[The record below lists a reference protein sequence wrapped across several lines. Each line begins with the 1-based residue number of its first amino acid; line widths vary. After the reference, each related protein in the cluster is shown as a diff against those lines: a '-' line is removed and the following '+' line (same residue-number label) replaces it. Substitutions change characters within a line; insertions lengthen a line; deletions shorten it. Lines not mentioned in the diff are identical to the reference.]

1 MSVPV
6 FPLYRGLDAPERPN
20 PSVMNMGLWFERF
33 FHDYEPGF
41 GKVRKPEKPTDDSWL
56 RKLTTN
62 ALGARSEL
70 QAKAEKIQQ
79 LAASQGGQARIYQCT
94 APFVTGM
101 GNPHP
106 LENGFTWHP
115 TLGMPYLPGSAVK
128 GLVRAAVEL
137 AYQGEDKPALL
148 KRWFG
153 TEAKGDVPE
162 ASGSFI
168 FLDALPVEPC
178 ALVPEVMTPH
188 MGKWYE
194 KGGKTPT
201 AKDTQPG
208 DWHSPVP
215 VGYLTARNLH
225 LQFAVMP
232 RPGVA
237 AEALEL
243 VWQALDYALQW
254 LGAGGKT
261 AQGFGAMQLDQA
273 AMRRRERDAAELRAR
288 EEREEAARQHQAAL
302 ATMAP
307 VERAIRECLDARKD
321 PNLGEIPALKNALK
335 AGQWQGDMKRD
346 IALRLREM
354 MQAAKKWKESTQAKK
369 PEKDG
374 VYQDSLLVQSWIA
387 GK

>member
-6 FPLYRGLDAPERPN
+6 FPLYRGLQAPLAPN
-20 PSVMNMGLWFERF
+20 PGAMHLGLWFERF
-33 FHDYEPGF
+33 FHGYENDFAAVNTEG
-41 GKVRKPEKPTDDSWL
+41 RSAWL
-56 RKLTTN
+56 RQFDLKQV
-62 ALGARSEL
+62 GARSEL

-79 LAASQGGQARIYQCT
+79 LATSQGGQARIYQCT

-153 TEAKGDVPE
+153 TEAKDNGPE
-162 ASGSFI
+162 ARGSFI
-168 FLDALPVEPC
+168 FLDALPVAPC
-178 ALVPEVMTPH
+178 ELVPEVMTPH

-215 VGYLTARNLH
+215 VGYLTARNLQ

-232 RPGVA
+232 RPGVNA
-237 AEALEL
+237 TELEQ

-261 AQGFGAMQLDQA
+261 AQGFGTMQS
-273 AMRRRERDAAELRAR
+273 
-288 EEREEAARQHQAAL
+288 QAAL
-302 ATMAP
+302 LSQSEEKWEGARPKFNRANGSFT
-307 VERAIRECLDARKD
+307 VERGGKTA
-321 PNLGEIPALKNALK
+321 
-335 AGQWQGDMKRD
+335 
-346 IALRLREM
+346 IALSPKAEALLQTLPADLQQKIKTNQFVKLTAYVVEGVLVRV
-354 MQAAKKWKESTQAKK
+354 
-369 PEKDG
+369 EK
-374 VYQDSLLVQSWIA
+374 A
-387 GK
+387 

>member
-1 MSVPV
+1 MPT
-6 FPLYRGLDAPERPN
+6 FPLYRELQAPLTPI
-20 PSVMNMGLWFERF
+20 PGTMHLGLWFERF
-33 FHDYEPGF
+33 FHGYESDF
-41 GKVRKPEKPTDDSWL
+41 GAVDKEGRSAWL
-56 RKLTTN
+56 RQLDQKQV
-62 ALGARSEL
+62 GARGEL
-70 QAKAEKIQQ
+70 QAKAQKIAQ

-115 TLGMPYLPGSAVK
+115 TLGVPYLPGSAVK
-128 GLVRAAVEL
+128 GLVRAALEL
-137 AYQGEDKPALL
+137 AYQGEDRLALL

-162 ASGSFI
+162 ASGCFI
-168 FLDALPVEPC
+168 FLDALPVAPC

-194 KGGKTPT
+194 KGGKTPS
-201 AKDTQPG
+201 AQDTQPG

-215 VGYLTARNLH
+215 VGYLTARDLQ

-232 RPGVA
+232 RAGVA
-237 AEALEL
+237 ADELEQ

-261 AQGFGAMQLDQA
+261 AQGFGAMRVDQA
-273 AMRRRERDAAELRAR
+273 ALKRREREAAELHAQA
-288 EEREEAARQHQAAL
+288 ERDEAQRQRLAAL
-302 ATMAP
+302 ETMSP
-307 VERAIRECLDARKD
+307 VERAIGECLDARKD

-346 IALRLREM
+346 IALRLRVM
-354 MQAAKKWKESTQAKK
+354 MQVAKKWKESTQAKK

-374 VYQDSLLVQSWIA
+374 DYQDTLLVQSWIA

>member
-1 MSVPV
+1 MPT
-6 FPLYRGLDAPERPN
+6 FPLYRELQAPLTPI
-20 PSVMNMGLWFERF
+20 PGTMHLGLWFERF
-33 FHDYEPGF
+33 FHGYESDF
-41 GKVRKPEKPTDDSWL
+41 GAVDKEGRSAWL
-56 RKLTTN
+56 RQLDQKQV
-62 ALGARSEL
+62 GARGEL
-70 QAKAEKIQQ
+70 QAKAQKIAQ

-168 FLDALPVEPC
+168 FLDALPVAPC

-261 AQGFGAMQLDQA
+261 AQGFGAMQS
-273 AMRRRERDAAELRAR
+273 
-288 EEREEAARQHQAAL
+288 QAAL
-302 ATMAP
+302 LSQREEKWEGARPKFNRANGSFT
-307 VERAIRECLDARKD
+307 VE
-321 PNLGEIPALKNALK
+321 KN
-335 AGQWQGDMKRD
+335 GQTA
-346 IALRLREM
+346 IALAPKGEALLQTLPAA
-354 MQAAKKWKESTQAKK
+354 MQQKVKTNQFVKLTAYVVEGVLVRV
-369 PEKDG
+369 EK
-374 VYQDSLLVQSWIA
+374 A
-387 GK
+387 

>member
-6 FPLYRGLDAPERPN
+6 FPLYRGLQAPLAPN
-20 PSVMNMGLWFERF
+20 PGAMHLGLWFERF
-33 FHDYEPGF
+33 FHGYENDFAAVNTEG
-41 GKVRKPEKPTDDSWL
+41 RSAWL
-56 RKLTTN
+56 RQLDLKQV
-62 ALGARSEL
+62 GARSEL

-188 MGKWYE
+188 VGKWYE

-302 ATMAP
+302 ATMSP

-321 PNLGEIPALKNALK
+321 PNLGEIPALKNAIK

-346 IALRLREM
+346 IALYLRDM
-354 MQAAKKWKESTQAKK
+354 MQTAKKWKESTQAKK

-374 VYQDSLLVQSWIA
+374 DYQDTLLVQSWIA

>member
-1 MSVPV
+1 MSVPT
-6 FPLYRGLDAPERPN
+6 FPLYRGLQAPLA
-20 PSVMNMGLWFERF
+20 PSPGAMHMGLWFERF
-33 FHDYEPGF
+33 FHGYESDFAAVDQEG
-41 GKVRKPEKPTDDSWL
+41 RSAWL
-56 RKLTTN
+56 RQFDLKQV
-62 ALGARSEL
+62 GARSEL
-70 QAKAEKIQQ
+70 EAKAEKVEQ
-79 LAASQGGQARIYQCT
+79 LAASQGGQARVYQCT

-215 VGYLTARNLH
+215 VGYLTARNLQ

-232 RPGVA
+232 RPGVNA
-237 AEALEL
+237 AELEQ

-261 AQGFGAMQLDQA
+261 AQGFGTMQVDQTA
-273 AMRRRERDAAELRAR
+273 LKRREREAAERQAQA
-288 EEREEAARQHQAAL
+288 EREEAERQRL
-302 ATMAP
+302 DELETMSP

-321 PNLGEIPALKNALK
+321 PNLGEIPALKNAIK
-335 AGQWQGDMKRD
+335 AGQWQADMKRD
-346 IALRLREM
+346 VALRLRDM

-374 VYQDSLLVQSWIA
+374 DYQDTLLVQSWIA

>member
-1 MSVPV
+1 MSVPA
-6 FPLYRGLDAPERPN
+6 FPLYRGLEAPLA
-20 PSVMNMGLWFERF
+20 PSPGAMHMGLWFERF
-33 FHDYEPGF
+33 FHGYENDFAAVNKEG
-41 GKVRKPEKPTDDSWL
+41 RSAWL
-56 RKLTTN
+56 RQFDLKQV
-62 ALGARSEL
+62 GARGEL
-70 QAKAEKIQQ
+70 QAKAQKIEQ

-128 GLVRAAVEL
+128 GLARAAVEL
-137 AYQGEDKPALL
+137 AYQGEDQPALL

-168 FLDALPVEPC
+168 FLDALPVAPC

-215 VGYLTARNLH
+215 VGYLTARGLQ

-237 AEALEL
+237 ADEMEQ

-261 AQGFGAMQLDQA
+261 AQGFGTMEINQSAERQRQQAQAEAAQAQHMASLSLAQQLI
-273 AMRRRERDAAELRAR
+273 ETFVAELRAKH
-288 EEREEAARQHQAAL
+288 EQFPNLKENPNAAFHNKARAL
-302 ATMAP
+302 AKAAHEGADWSVDEKRAAAEAIETWLP
-307 VERAIRECLDARKD
+307 KLVKLDIKDERKKLK
-321 PNLGEIPALKNALK
+321 LSALK
-335 AGQWQGDMKRD
+335 G
-346 IALRLREM
+346 
-354 MQAAKKWKESTQAKK
+354 
-369 PEKDG
+369 P
-374 VYQDSLLVQSWIA
+374 
-387 GK
+387 

>member
-6 FPLYRGLDAPERPN
+6 FPLYRGLQAPLAPN
-20 PSVMNMGLWFERF
+20 PGAMHLGLWFERF
-33 FHDYEPGF
+33 FHGYENDFAAVNTEG
-41 GKVRKPEKPTDDSWL
+41 RSAWL
-56 RKLTTN
+56 RQLDLKQV
-62 ALGARSEL
+62 GARSEL

-101 GNPHP
+101 GNAHP

-128 GLVRAAVEL
+128 GLVRAVVEL

-153 TEAKGDVPE
+153 TEDKDNVPE

-168 FLDALPVEPC
+168 FLDALPVAPC

-215 VGYLTARNLH
+215 VGYLTARDLH

-232 RPGVA
+232 RQGGD

-261 AQGFGAMQLDQA
+261 AQGFGAMQS
-273 AMRRRERDAAELRAR
+273 
-288 EEREEAARQHQAAL
+288 QAAL
-302 ATMAP
+302 LSQREEKWEGARPKFNRANGSFT
-307 VERAIRECLDARKD
+307 VE
-321 PNLGEIPALKNALK
+321 KN
-335 AGQWQGDMKRD
+335 GQTA
-346 IALRLREM
+346 IALAPKGEALLQTLPAD
-354 MQAAKKWKESTQAKK
+354 MQQKVKTNQFVKLTAYVVEGVLVRV
-369 PEKDG
+369 EK
-374 VYQDSLLVQSWIA
+374 A
-387 GK
+387 

>member
-1 MSVPV
+1 MSVPT
-6 FPLYRGLDAPERPN
+6 FPLYRGLQAPLAPN
-20 PSVMNMGLWFERF
+20 TGAMHMGLWFERF
-33 FHDYEPGF
+33 FHGYKSDFAAVDKEG
-41 GKVRKPEKPTDDSWL
+41 RSAWL
-56 RKLTTN
+56 RLFDLKQV
-62 ALGARSEL
+62 GASSEL

-79 LAASQGGQARIYQCT
+79 LATSQGGQARIYQCT

-162 ASGSFI
+162 SSGSFI
-168 FLDALPVEPC
+168 FLDALPVAPC

-194 KGGKTPT
+194 KGGKTPN

-215 VGYLTARNLH
+215 VGYLTARDLQ

-237 AEALEL
+237 VDELEQI
-243 VWQALDYALQW
+243 WQALDYALEW
-254 LGAGGKT
+254 LGAGSKT
-261 AQGFGAMQLDQA
+261 AVGYGAMESNAQRQLKLAQA
-273 AMRRRERDAAELRAR
+273 AQRQAAAK
-288 EEREEAARQHQAAL
+288 EREKVEAQQRRQTNAVAWEGARIKFNRANGAL
-302 ATMAP
+302 SVEKSGQTATAIAP
-307 VERAIRECLDARKD
+307 A
-321 PNLGEIPALKNALK
+321 GEALLHTLPADLQQRIKGYQFVKVTAHV
-335 AGQWQGDMKRD
+335 A
-346 IALRLREM
+346 
-354 MQAAKKWKESTQAKK
+354 
-369 PEKDG
+369 DG
-374 VYQDSLLVQSWIA
+374 VLLRVEMT
-387 GK
+387 

>member
-1 MSVPV
+1 MPT
-6 FPLYRGLDAPERPN
+6 FPLYRELQAPLTPI
-20 PSVMNMGLWFERF
+20 PGTMHLGLWFERF
-33 FHDYEPGF
+33 FHGYESDF
-41 GKVRKPEKPTDDSWL
+41 GAVDKEGRSAWL
-56 RKLTTN
+56 RQLDQKQV
-62 ALGARSEL
+62 GARGEL
-70 QAKAEKIQQ
+70 QAKAQKIAQ

-106 LENGFTWHP
+106 LESGFTWHP

-128 GLVRAAVEL
+128 GLVRAVLEL
-137 AYQGEDKPALL
+137 AYQGEDRPALL

-162 ASGSFI
+162 TSGAFI
-168 FLDALPVEPC
+168 FLDALPVAPC
-178 ALVPEVMTPH
+178 DLVPEVMTPH

-261 AQGFGAMQLDQA
+261 AQGFGAMQIDQRAERQRQQAQAEA
-273 AMRRRERDAAELRAR
+273 AKAQHMASLSPAQQLIAAFVDALRSQHEQYPKFKDKPNGSYHGKAR
-288 EEREEAARQHQAAL
+288 ELAKAAHEGADWNAEDKLAAAQAIEEWLPKLVAVDIKDERKKL
-302 ATMAP
+302 K
-307 VERAIRECLDARKD
+307 LS
-321 PNLGEIPALKNALK
+321 ALK
-335 AGQWQGDMKRD
+335 GQ
-346 IALRLREM
+346 
-354 MQAAKKWKESTQAKK
+354 
-369 PEKDG
+369 
-374 VYQDSLLVQSWIA
+374 
-387 GK
+387 

>member
-6 FPLYRGLDAPERPN
+6 FPLYRGLQAPLAPN
-20 PSVMNMGLWFERF
+20 PGTMHMGLWFERF
-33 FHDYEPGF
+33 FHGYESDFAAVDKEG
-41 GKVRKPEKPTDDSWL
+41 RSAWL
-56 RKLTTN
+56 RQFDIKQV
-62 ALGARSEL
+62 GARSEL
-70 QAKAEKIQQ
+70 NAKAEKIQQ
-79 LAASQGGQARIYQCT
+79 LASSQGGQARVYQCA

-137 AYQGEDKPALL
+137 AYQGADKLALL

-153 TEAKGDVPE
+153 TETKGDVPE

-168 FLDALPVEPC
+168 FLDALPVAPC

-215 VGYLTARNLH
+215 VGYLTARNLQ

-232 RPGVA
+232 RPGVNA
-237 AEALEL
+237 AELEQ

-261 AQGFGAMQLDQA
+261 AQGFGTMQVDQTA
-273 AMRRRERDAAELRAR
+273 LKRREREDAQRQAQA
-288 EEREEAARQHQAAL
+288 EREDAERQRLAAL
-302 ATMAP
+302 ETMSP
-307 VERAIRECLDARKD
+307 VDRAIRECLDARKD

-374 VYQDSLLVQSWIA
+374 DYQDTLLVQSWIA

>member
-1 MSVPV
+1 MPIPV

-20 PSVMNMGLWFERF
+20 PSPMNVGLWFERF
-33 FHDYEPGF
+33 FHGYESDF
-41 GKVRKPEKPTDDSWL
+41 AAVNQESRSAWL
-56 RKLTTN
+56 RQFDVKQV
-62 ALGARSEL
+62 GARSEL
-70 QAKAEKIQQ
+70 QAKAEKIHQ
-79 LAASQGGQARIYQCT
+79 LATSQGGQARIYQCT

-168 FLDALPVEPC
+168 FLDALPVAPC
-178 ALVPEVMTPH
+178 ELVPEVMTPH

-208 DWHSPVP
+208 DWHSPVR
-215 VGYLTARNLH
+215 VGYLTARNLQ

-232 RPGVA
+232 RPGVNA
-237 AEALEL
+237 AELEQ

-261 AQGFGAMQLDQA
+261 AQGFGTMQVDQPA
-273 AMRRRERDAAELRAR
+273 LKRR
-288 EEREEAARQHQAAL
+288 EREEAERQRL
-302 ATMAP
+302 AELETMSP
-307 VERAIRECLDARKD
+307 VERAICECLDARKD
-321 PNLGEIPALKNALK
+321 PNLGEIPALKNTLK

-374 VYQDSLLVQSWIA
+374 DYQDTLLVQSWIA

>member
-1 MSVPV
+1 MSVPTY
-6 FPLYRGLDAPERPN
+6 PLYRGLQAPLAPN
-20 PSVMNMGLWFERF
+20 PGAMHMGLWFERF
-33 FHDYEPGF
+33 FHGYESDFAAVDKEG
-41 GKVRKPEKPTDDSWL
+41 RSAWL
-56 RKLTTN
+56 RQFDIKQV
-62 ALGARSEL
+62 GARNEL
-70 QAKAEKIQQ
+70 QAKAEKVQQ

-188 MGKWYE
+188 VGKWYE

-215 VGYLTARNLH
+215 VGYLTARDLH

-254 LGAGGKT
+254 LGAGAKT
-261 AQGFGAMQLDQA
+261 AQGFGVMESDAGRQRRLAEAMQRAEAMKQQQEAEKERMKAEALLRQQA
-273 AMRRRERDAAELRAR
+273 NATPWERVRTKFNSANKSLS
-288 EEREEAARQHQAAL
+288 
-302 ATMAP
+302 
-307 VERAIRECLDARKD
+307 V
-321 PNLGEIPALKNALK
+321 
-335 AGQWQGDMKRD
+335 
-346 IALRLREM
+346 
-354 MQAAKKWKESTQAKK
+354 
-369 PEKDG
+369 EKDG
-374 VYQDSLLVQSWIA
+374 KTAIALAPEGEKLLQSLPADLQQKIRRNDFVKLTAYVAEGVLVRIEKA
-387 GK
+387 

>member
-56 RKLTTN
+56 RNLQTN
-62 ALGARSEL
+62 ALGASSEL
-70 QAKAEKIQQ
+70 QAKAEKIQH
-79 LAASQGGQARIYQCT
+79 LAASQGGQAHIYQCT

-215 VGYLTARNLH
+215 VGYLTARDLH

-254 LGAGGKT
+254 LGAGAKT
-261 AQGFGAMQLDQA
+261 AQGFGVMESDAGRQRRLAEAMQRAEAMKQQQEAEKERMKAEALLRQQA
-273 AMRRRERDAAELRAR
+273 NATPWERVRTKFNSANKSLS
-288 EEREEAARQHQAAL
+288 
-302 ATMAP
+302 
-307 VERAIRECLDARKD
+307 V
-321 PNLGEIPALKNALK
+321 
-335 AGQWQGDMKRD
+335 
-346 IALRLREM
+346 
-354 MQAAKKWKESTQAKK
+354 
-369 PEKDG
+369 EKDG
-374 VYQDSLLVQSWIA
+374 KTAIALAPEGEKLLQSLPADLQQKIRRNDFVKLTAYVAEGVLVRIEKA
-387 GK
+387 

>member
-1 MSVPV
+1 MFSKNHDQIIGMAKGLNYWAKKLDTRRREVAGQIADEFTKGQQV
-6 FPLYRGLDAPERPN
+6 SELITFLDAN
-20 PSVMNMGLWFERF
+20 
-33 FHDYEPGF
+33 
-41 GKVRKPEKPTDDSWL
+41 KP
-56 RKLTTN
+56 
-62 ALGARSEL
+62 
-70 QAKAEKIQQ
+70 AKAEKIQQ
-79 LAASQGGQARIYQCT
+79 LATNQGGQARIYQCT

-188 MGKWYE
+188 VGKWYE

-288 EEREEAARQHQAAL
+288 EECEEAARQHQAAL
-302 ATMAP
+302 ATMSP

-321 PNLGEIPALKNALK
+321 PNLGEIPALKNAIK

-346 IALRLREM
+346 IALYLRDM
-354 MQAAKKWKESTQAKK
+354 MQTAKKWKESTQAKK

-374 VYQDSLLVQSWIA
+374 DYQDTLLVQSWIA

>member
-6 FPLYRGLDAPERPN
+6 FPLYRGLQAPLAPN
-20 PSVMNMGLWFERF
+20 PGAMHLGLWFERF
-33 FHDYEPGF
+33 FHGYENDFAAVNTEG
-41 GKVRKPEKPTDDSWL
+41 RSAWL
-56 RKLTTN
+56 RQLDLKQV
-62 ALGARSEL
+62 GARSEL

-168 FLDALPVEPC
+168 FLDALPVAPC

-254 LGAGGKT
+254 LGAGAKT
-261 AQGFGAMQLDQA
+261 AQGFGVMESDAGRQRRLAEAMQRAEAMKQQQEAEKERMKAEALLRQQA
-273 AMRRRERDAAELRAR
+273 NATPWERVRTKFNSANKSLSVETKDGKKAI
-288 EEREEAARQHQAAL
+288 AL
-302 ATMAP
+302 APEGEKLLLSLPADLQQKIRRNDFVKLTAYVAEGVLVR
-307 VERAIRECLDARKD
+307 VE
-321 PNLGEIPALKNALK
+321 K
-335 AGQWQGDMKRD
+335 A
-346 IALRLREM
+346 
-354 MQAAKKWKESTQAKK
+354 
-369 PEKDG
+369 
-374 VYQDSLLVQSWIA
+374 
-387 GK
+387 

>member
-6 FPLYRGLDAPERPN
+6 FPLYRGLQAPLAPN
-20 PSVMNMGLWFERF
+20 PGAMHLGLWFERF
-33 FHDYEPGF
+33 FHGYESDFAAVDKEG
-41 GKVRKPEKPTDDSWL
+41 RSAWL
-56 RKLTTN
+56 RQFDIKQV
-62 ALGARSEL
+62 GARNEL
-70 QAKAEKIQQ
+70 QAKAEKVQQ

-101 GNPHP
+101 GNAHP

-254 LGAGGKT
+254 LGAGAKT
-261 AQGFGAMQLDQA
+261 AQGFGVMESDAGRQRRLAEAMQRAEAMKQQQEAEKERMKAEALLRQQA
-273 AMRRRERDAAELRAR
+273 NATPWERVRTKFNSANKSLS
-288 EEREEAARQHQAAL
+288 
-302 ATMAP
+302 
-307 VERAIRECLDARKD
+307 V
-321 PNLGEIPALKNALK
+321 
-335 AGQWQGDMKRD
+335 
-346 IALRLREM
+346 
-354 MQAAKKWKESTQAKK
+354 
-369 PEKDG
+369 EKDG
-374 VYQDSLLVQSWIA
+374 KTAIALAPEGEKLLQSLPADLQQKIKTNQFVKLTAYVAEGVLLRIEKA
-387 GK
+387 

>member
-6 FPLYRGLDAPERPN
+6 FPLYRGLQAPLAPN
-20 PSVMNMGLWFERF
+20 PGTMHMGLWFERF
-33 FHDYEPGF
+33 FHGYESDFAAVDKEG
-41 GKVRKPEKPTDDSWL
+41 RSAWL
-56 RKLTTN
+56 RQFDIKQV
-62 ALGARSEL
+62 GARSEL
-70 QAKAEKIQQ
+70 NAKAEKIQQ
-79 LAASQGGQARIYQCT
+79 LASSQGGQARVYQCA

-128 GLVRAAVEL
+128 GLVRPAVEL
-137 AYQGEDKPALL
+137 AYQGADKLALL

-153 TEAKGDVPE
+153 TETKGDVPE

-168 FLDALPVEPC
+168 FLDALPVAPC

-215 VGYLTARNLH
+215 VGYLTARNLQ

-232 RPGVA
+232 RPGVNA
-237 AEALEL
+237 AELEQ

-261 AQGFGAMQLDQA
+261 AQGFGTMQVDQTA
-273 AMRRRERDAAELRAR
+273 LKRREREDAQRQAQA
-288 EEREEAARQHQAAL
+288 EREDAERQRLAAL
-302 ATMAP
+302 ETMSP
-307 VERAIRECLDARKD
+307 VDRAIRECLDARKD

-374 VYQDSLLVQSWIA
+374 DYQDTLLVQSWIA

>member
-6 FPLYRGLDAPERPN
+6 FPLYRGLQAPLAPN
-20 PSVMNMGLWFERF
+20 PGAMHLGLWFERF
-33 FHDYEPGF
+33 FHGYKNDFAAVNTEG
-41 GKVRKPEKPTDDSWL
+41 RSAWL
-56 RKLTTN
+56 RQFDLKQ
-62 ALGARSEL
+62 AGARSEL

-79 LAASQGGQARIYQCT
+79 LAASQGGQALIYQCT

-168 FLDALPVEPC
+168 FLDALPVAPC

-215 VGYLTARNLH
+215 VGYLTARGLQ

-232 RPGVA
+232 RPGVP
-237 AEALEL
+237 AEALEQ

-261 AQGFGAMQLDQA
+261 AQGFGTMQVDQTA
-273 AMRRRERDAAELRAR
+273 LKRR
-288 EEREEAARQHQAAL
+288 EREEAERQRLAAL
-302 ATMAP
+302 ETMSP

-346 IALRLREM
+346 IALRLRDM
-354 MQAAKKWKESTQAKK
+354 MQDAKKWKESTQAKK

-374 VYQDSLLVQSWIA
+374 DYQDTLLVQSWIA

>member
-6 FPLYRGLDAPERPN
+6 FPLYRGLQAPLAPN
-20 PSVMNMGLWFERF
+20 PGAMHLGLWFERF
-33 FHDYEPGF
+33 FHGYENDFAAVNTEG
-41 GKVRKPEKPTDDSWL
+41 RSAWL
-56 RKLTTN
+56 RQFDLKQV
-62 ALGARSEL
+62 GARSEL

-153 TEAKGDVPE
+153 TEDKDNVPE

-168 FLDALPVEPC
+168 FLDALPVAPC

-261 AQGFGAMQLDQA
+261 AQGFGAMQS
-273 AMRRRERDAAELRAR
+273 
-288 EEREEAARQHQAAL
+288 QAAL
-302 ATMAP
+302 LSQSEEKWEGARPKFNRANGSLT
-307 VERAIRECLDARKD
+307 VE
-321 PNLGEIPALKNALK
+321 KNGK
-335 AGQWQGDMKRD
+335 AA
-346 IALRLREM
+346 IALPPKGEALLQTLPADQQQKIKTNQFVKLTAYVAEGVLVRV
-354 MQAAKKWKESTQAKK
+354 
-369 PEKDG
+369 EK
-374 VYQDSLLVQSWIA
+374 A
-387 GK
+387 

>member
-1 MSVPV
+1 MPL
-6 FPLYRGLDAPERPN
+6 PLYQGLHAPGKPD
-20 PSVMNMGLWFERF
+20 PDHMHLGLWFERYF
-33 FHDYEPGF
+33 DGYAPDFSEVDLE
-41 GKVRKPEKPTDDSWL
+41 
-56 RKLTTN
+56 
-62 ALGARSEL
+62 ARSQWLINLKTQKLGHEPTL
-70 QAKAEKIQQ
+70 QDKADKIAQ
-79 LAASQGGQARIYQCT
+79 LAQAQSGQARLYACT
-94 APFVTGM
+94 GNFVTGT
-101 GNPHP
+101 GNAHP

-168 FLDALPVEPC
+168 FLDALPVAPC

-215 VGYLTARNLH
+215 VGYLTARDLH

-254 LGAGGKT
+254 LGAGAKT

-288 EEREEAARQHQAAL
+288 EEREEAARQYQAAL
-302 ATMAP
+302 ATMSP

-321 PNLGEIPALKNALK
+321 PNLGEIPALKNALM

-374 VYQDSLLVQSWIA
+374 DYQDTLLVQSWIA

>member
-6 FPLYRGLDAPERPN
+6 FPLYRGLQAPLAPN
-20 PSVMNMGLWFERF
+20 PGTMHMGLWFERF
-33 FHDYEPGF
+33 FHGYESDFAAVDKEG
-41 GKVRKPEKPTDDSWL
+41 RSAWL
-56 RKLTTN
+56 RQFDIKQV
-62 ALGARSEL
+62 GARSEL
-70 QAKAEKIQQ
+70 NAKAEKIQQ
-79 LAASQGGQARIYQCT
+79 LASSQGGQARVYQCA

-137 AYQGEDKPALL
+137 AYQGADKLALL

-153 TEAKGDVPE
+153 TETKGDVPE

-168 FLDALPVEPC
+168 FLDALPVAPC

-215 VGYLTARNLH
+215 VGYLTARNLQ

-232 RPGVA
+232 RPGVNA
-237 AEALEL
+237 AELEQ

-261 AQGFGAMQLDQA
+261 AQGFGTMQVDQTA
-273 AMRRRERDAAELRAR
+273 LKRREREDAQRQAQA
-288 EEREEAARQHQAAL
+288 EREDAERQRLAAL
-302 ATMAP
+302 ETMSP
-307 VERAIRECLDARKD
+307 VDRAIRECLDARKD
-321 PNLGEIPALKNALK
+321 PHLGEIPALKNALK

-346 IALRLREM
+346 IALSLRDR
-354 MQAAKKWKESTQAKK
+354 MQAAKKWKDSTQAKK

-374 VYQDSLLVQSWIA
+374 DYQDTLLVQSWIA

>member
-1 MSVPV
+1 MPEPV
-6 FPLYRGLDAPERPN
+6 FPLYGGLDAPKG
-20 PSVMNMGLWFERF
+20 PSPSGMNMGLWFERF
-33 FHDYEPGF
+33 FHGYQSDFAAVDTVG
-41 GKVRKPEKPTDDSWL
+41 RSAWL
-56 RKLTTN
+56 RQLNFKQV
-62 ALGARSEL
+62 GASSEL
-70 QAKAEKIQQ
+70 QAKATKVKQ
-79 LAASQGGQARIYQCT
+79 LAESQGGQVRAYQCT

-168 FLDALPVEPC
+168 FLDALPEAPC

-215 VGYLTARNLH
+215 VGYLTARDLH

-237 AEALEL
+237 AAELEL

-254 LGAGGKT
+254 LGAGAKT
-261 AQGFGAMQLDQA
+261 AQGFGVMESDAGRQRRLAEAMQRAEAMKQQQEAEKERMKAEALMRQQA
-273 AMRRRERDAAELRAR
+273 NATPWERVRTKFNSANKSLS
-288 EEREEAARQHQAAL
+288 
-302 ATMAP
+302 
-307 VERAIRECLDARKD
+307 V
-321 PNLGEIPALKNALK
+321 
-335 AGQWQGDMKRD
+335 
-346 IALRLREM
+346 
-354 MQAAKKWKESTQAKK
+354 
-369 PEKDG
+369 EKDG
-374 VYQDSLLVQSWIA
+374 KTVIALAPEGEKLLQSLPADLQQKIRRNDFVKLTAYVAEGVLVRIEKA
-387 GK
+387 

>member
-6 FPLYRGLDAPERPN
+6 VPLYRGLQAPLAPN
-20 PSVMNMGLWFERF
+20 PGTMHMGLWFERF
-33 FHDYEPGF
+33 FHGYESDFAAVDKEG
-41 GKVRKPEKPTDDSWL
+41 RSAWL
-56 RKLTTN
+56 RQFDIKQV
-62 ALGARSEL
+62 GARSEL
-70 QAKAEKIQQ
+70 NAKAEKIQQ
-79 LAASQGGQARIYQCT
+79 LASSQGGQARVYQCA

-128 GLVRAAVEL
+128 GLVRPAVEL
-137 AYQGEDKPALL
+137 AYQGADKLALL

-153 TEAKGDVPE
+153 TETKGDVPE

-168 FLDALPVEPC
+168 FLDALPVAPC

-215 VGYLTARNLH
+215 VGYLTARNLQ

-232 RPGVA
+232 RPGVNA
-237 AEALEL
+237 AELEQ

-261 AQGFGAMQLDQA
+261 AQGFGTMQVDQTA
-273 AMRRRERDAAELRAR
+273 LKRREREDAQRQAQA
-288 EEREEAARQHQAAL
+288 EREDAERQRLAAL
-302 ATMAP
+302 ETMSP
-307 VERAIRECLDARKD
+307 VDRAIRECLDARKD
-321 PNLGEIPALKNALK
+321 PHLGEIPALKNALK

-346 IALRLREM
+346 IALSLRDR
-354 MQAAKKWKESTQAKK
+354 MQAAKKWKDSTQAKK

-374 VYQDSLLVQSWIA
+374 DYQDTLLVQSWIA

>member
-1 MSVPV
+1 MSIPT
-6 FPLYRGLDAPERPN
+6 FPLYRELQAPLAPN
-20 PSVMNMGLWFERF
+20 PDTMHMGLWFERF
-33 FHDYEPGF
+33 FHGYE
-41 GKVRKPEKPTDDSWL
+41 TDFAAVDKEGRSAWL
-56 RKLTTN
+56 RQFDIKQV
-62 ALGARSEL
+62 GARSEL
-70 QAKAEKIQQ
+70 QVKAEKIQQ

-128 GLVRAAVEL
+128 GLARAAVEL

-162 ASGSFI
+162 ASGNFI

-215 VGYLTARNLH
+215 VGYLTARNLQ
-225 LQFAVMP
+225 LQFAVTP

-237 AEALEL
+237 ADALEQ

-261 AQGFGAMQLDQA
+261 AQGFGTMQVNQA
-273 AMRRRERDAAELRAR
+273 VLKRLEREAAELHAQA
-288 EEREEAARQHQAAL
+288 ERNEAQRQRLAAL
-302 ATMAP
+302 ETMSP

-321 PNLGEIPALKNALK
+321 PNLGEIPALKNAIK
-335 AGQWQGDMKRD
+335 AGQWQGDLKRD
-346 IALRLREM
+346 IALCLRDRL
-354 MQAAKKWKESTQAKK
+354 QTAKKWKESTQAKK

-374 VYQDSLLVQSWIA
+374 DYQDTLLVQSWIA

>member
-6 FPLYRGLDAPERPN
+6 FPLYRGLQAPLAPN
-20 PSVMNMGLWFERF
+20 PGTMHMGLWFERF
-33 FHDYEPGF
+33 FHGYESDFAAVDKEG
-41 GKVRKPEKPTDDSWL
+41 RSAWL
-56 RKLTTN
+56 RQFDIKQV
-62 ALGARSEL
+62 GARSEL
-70 QAKAEKIQQ
+70 NAKAEKIQQ
-79 LAASQGGQARIYQCT
+79 LASSQGGQARVYQCA

-137 AYQGEDKPALL
+137 AYQGEDKPTLL

-153 TEAKGDVPE
+153 TETKGDVPE

-168 FLDALPVEPC
+168 FLDALPVAPC

-215 VGYLTARNLH
+215 VGYLTARNLQ

-232 RPGVA
+232 RPGVNA
-237 AEALEL
+237 AELEQ

-261 AQGFGAMQLDQA
+261 AQGFGTMQVDQTA
-273 AMRRRERDAAELRAR
+273 LKRREREDAQRQAQA
-288 EEREEAARQHQAAL
+288 EREDAERQRLAAL
-302 ATMAP
+302 ETMSP
-307 VERAIRECLDARKD
+307 VDRAIRECLDARKD

-374 VYQDSLLVQSWIA
+374 DYQDTLLVQSWIA